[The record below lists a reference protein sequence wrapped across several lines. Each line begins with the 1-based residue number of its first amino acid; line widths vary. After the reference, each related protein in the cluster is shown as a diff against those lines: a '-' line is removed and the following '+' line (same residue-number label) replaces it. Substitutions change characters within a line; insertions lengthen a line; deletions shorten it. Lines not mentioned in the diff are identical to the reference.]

1 VTTRRIRRDP
11 STSEIWVV
19 QYRAAWALQ
28 LEHEEKP
35 FTVIGEKEKAID
47 AARSLAQKRAT
58 DLVVFDASNNIERRE
73 SHRTTLS
80 MKRPRRTPGRRSE

>member
-19 QYRAAWALQ
+19 QYRASWALQ
-28 LEHEEKP
+28 LEHEDKP
-35 FTVIGEKEKAID
+35 FTVIGEKEKAIE
-47 AARSLAQKRAT
+47 AARALAQNRAT
-58 DLVVFDASNNIERRE
+58 DLVVFDEAKNVERRE

-80 MKRPRRTPGRRSE
+80 TKRPRRAPGRRTE